1 MLTENDNS
9 NSVEMKGKF
18 KLLGFAN
25 VTTSYLYYWKKK
37 NHNKD
42 AFKQVRG
49 NLISRGW
56 LVTEELIT

>member
-18 KLLGFAN
+18 KLLVSAN
-25 VTTSYLYYWKKK
+25 VTTSYLYYLKKK

-42 AFKQVRG
+42 AIKQVRG
-49 NLISRGW
+49 NLISRR
-56 LVTEELIT
+56 